1 MKEKK
6 RRHTL
11 KENFTKDRRG
21 TTILYLVL
29 TVIVLGVLIAQFFT
43 GNYENCFT
51 CILTLILFLI
61 PAFVD
66 RTLKIT
72 LPHTLEV
79 IIVLFIFC
87 AEILGEIRGF
97 YLRILWWDTMLHTLN
112 GFLMAAVGLSMIDIF
127 NRSEYFKF
135 QLSPFFVA
143 LVAFCFSMTIGV
155 LWEFFEFSMDA
166 VTLTDMQKDTVLHT
180 IATVDLNPAGKNVP
194 VVVKG
199 IEDVIVSGS
208 YLTVNGKPMSEYAFS
223 LGGYLDIGLVDTMK
237 DLIVNFIGAVTF
249 SVIGFFY
256 VKNRGKGSFAKRFI
270 PRLKFDAAK
279 DAVDSDLT

>member
-11 KENFTKDRRG
+11 KENFAKDRRG

-66 RTLKIT
+66 RMLKIT
-72 LPHTLEV
+72 LPHTFEV

-97 YLRILWWDTMLHTLN
+97 YLRISWWDTMLHTLN

-208 YLTVNGKPMSEYAFS
+208 YLTVDGKPMSEYAFS

-279 DAVDSDLT
+279 DAADSDLT

>member
-1 MKEKK
+1 
-6 RRHTL
+6 
-11 KENFTKDRRG
+11 
-21 TTILYLVL
+21 
-29 TVIVLGVLIAQFFT
+29 
-43 GNYENCFT
+43 
-51 CILTLILFLI
+51 
-61 PAFVD
+61 
-66 RTLKIT
+66 
-72 LPHTLEV
+72 
-79 IIVLFIFC
+79 
-87 AEILGEIRGF
+87 
-97 YLRILWWDTMLHTLN
+97 
-112 GFLMAAVGLSMIDIF
+112 
-127 NRSEYFKF
+127 
-135 QLSPFFVA
+135 
-143 LVAFCFSMTIGV
+143 MTIGV

-270 PRLKFDAAK
+270 PRLKSDAAK
-279 DAVDSDLT
+279 DAADSDLT